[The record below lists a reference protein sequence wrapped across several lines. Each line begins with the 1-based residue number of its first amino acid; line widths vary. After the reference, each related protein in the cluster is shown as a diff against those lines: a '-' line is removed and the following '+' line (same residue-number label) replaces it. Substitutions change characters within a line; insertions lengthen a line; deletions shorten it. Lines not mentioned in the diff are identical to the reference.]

1 MTNKTQRLTSVAVMV
16 LGIGLLASI
25 AEAGRKE
32 ELRDKFAGRY
42 AAIQELK
49 AVGKLGETFLGY
61 VDAVKPDYLND
72 ANVKKLM
79 TEENADR
86 SELYRLLAKETGVTP
101 EDVAARNAARNF
113 TKAPAGEYLKHAD
126 GVWRKKG

>member
-1 MTNKTQRLTSVAVMV
+1 MTNRTQRITSVVVMV
-16 LGIGLLASI
+16 LGIGMLASI

-32 ELRDKFAGRY
+32 ELRASFAGRH
-42 AAIQELK
+42 AAIAELK
-49 AVGKLGETFLGY
+49 TSGKLGETFLGY
-61 VDAVKPDYLND
+61 VDAVKPDYLSD
-72 ANVKKLM
+72 ANLKKLM

-86 SELYRLLAKETGVTP
+86 SELYKLVAKETGVTP

-113 TKAPAGEYLKHAD
+113 TKAAAGEYLKHAD